1 MLIKEQVRKAI
12 NFDYPENIPQLLN
25 VWYHGGTLEKYG
37 EELKS
42 LIARYP
48 DDIMWHVYADVW
60 LDWGLDVEHIP
71 MENYA
76 TVEFIQAK
84 KRPLEDWKKLESFLR
99 NIPDP
104 VKIGMFEGL
113 GKLRQKYYSQYLLYI
128 QLALFKEKLDLFRGM
143 ENVYTDLYLNRDKIE
158 VLLEVFFTYA
168 AAVIKKCA
176 EIGVDGI
183 LFGDDWGSERSLL
196 ISPKMW
202 REVFKPWYKRAFE
215 KVHHHGMDVF
225 FHSDGNIREIIPDLI
240 EIGVDVLHPLQPDVM
255 DIKKI
260 VQDFRG
266 EVCFLTGLDVRFLP
280 KISAQK
286 VKESI
291 YDEFKLFDYKKGGF
305 IIGATNALLPDIPME
320 NLKVMYR
327 AIDTYRKKS

>member
-1 MLIKEQVRKAI
+1 VLIKEQVRKAI

-84 KRPLEDWKKLESFLR
+84 KRPLKDWKKLESFLR
-99 NIPDP
+99 NVPDP

-113 GKLRQKYYSQYLLYI
+113 GKLRQKYH
-128 QLALFKEKLDLFRGM
+128 
-143 ENVYTDLYLNRDKIE
+143 N
-158 VLLEVFFTYA
+158 
-168 AAVIKKCA
+168 
-176 EIGVDGI
+176 
-183 LFGDDWGSERSLL
+183 
-196 ISPKMW
+196 
-202 REVFKPWYKRAFE
+202 
-215 KVHHHGMDVF
+215 
-225 FHSDGNIREIIPDLI
+225 
-240 EIGVDVLHPLQPDVM
+240 
-255 DIKKI
+255 
-260 VQDFRG
+260 QDFRG

-280 KISAQK
+280 KVSAQK